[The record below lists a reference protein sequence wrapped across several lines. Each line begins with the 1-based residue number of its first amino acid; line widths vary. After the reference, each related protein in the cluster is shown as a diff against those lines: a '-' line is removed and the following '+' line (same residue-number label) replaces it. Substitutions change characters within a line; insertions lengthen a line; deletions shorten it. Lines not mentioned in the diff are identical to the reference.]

1 MTINKEKLKALADRV
16 AVDRRFCADD
26 HHRELAAGVTG
37 LLAEIE
43 ELKGLRPAWPPRPPN
58 GEGLP
63 RYGLRWN
70 GPQQPLA
77 VPMVDGYWTPWHL
90 ADQLRQ
96 DRDALLD
103 AGGHLL

>member
-1 MTINKEKLKALADRV
+1 
-16 AVDRRFCADD
+16 
-26 HHRELAAGVTG
+26 
-37 LLAEIE
+37 
-43 ELKGLRPAWPPRPPN
+43 
-58 GEGLP
+58 
-63 RYGLRWN
+63 
-70 GPQQPLA
+70 LA